1 MAVTNQII
9 IPLVGSREPTLQ
21 RNVFVHSTSSL
32 TPRKQPSTTGPL
44 LWKKTSSA
52 FKKFKEKKDKNRP
65 DQMNTLEDAENM
77 MTSLPNKL
85 YKLTKRT
92 QENLRSILNEEDMT
106 TNQCICIYYDPN

>member
-1 MAVTNQII
+1 
-9 IPLVGSREPTLQ
+9 
-21 RNVFVHSTSSL
+21 
-32 TPRKQPSTTGPL
+32 
-44 LWKKTSSA
+44 
-52 FKKFKEKKDKNRP
+52 
-65 DQMNTLEDAENM
+65 MNTLEDAENM